1 MKILLVN
8 PPHLSI
14 GSRLPKEHLPP
25 LGLLSVGGVL
35 IDAGYNVD
43 LLDADCE
50 NMKIH
55 QIVTLVAAKKVD
67 IVMLGHSGSTSA
79 QPIINEITQL
89 VKQIQPEICTIVG
102 GVFPTFHWKN
112 ILKENPQIDYIVCG
126 EGEITILKLV
136 SAIEKKSP
144 ISEVKGIAYRQ
155 SNIPIRTSPAEIA
168 ENLDDFRVAW
178 ELMNAYHYTYWGKRK
193 AVVVQ
198 FSRGCPHQCSYCGQ
212 NLFWQKFRH
221 RNPQA
226 FADEIE
232 MLHKKYGIEVI
243 NFADENP
250 ASNAN
255 AWKEFLEA
263 LISKRL
269 PLILVGSIRADNIVR
284 DVDILHLYK
293 QAGFERFLL
302 GIENYDETVLK
313 QIKKAGTISKDRQAI
328 QLLRKHNILSMAT
341 YVVGFG
347 EERAKD
353 FWYNLKQLWL
363 YDPDQIQLLY
373 LTPHSWTPYFE
384 EIKDRE
390 IILTDLRK
398 WDYKHQ
404 VIAIKNMR
412 PSLVILCVKLVELFV
427 QMRPKSIKRLLF
439 HREARLRSAMRWY
452 TNIGRRV
459 WFWELYQFF
468 FITKLTK
475 EKITLEKFWDSE
487 YDNEQI

>member
-1 MKILLVN
+1 MKILLIN

-14 GSRLPKEHLPP
+14 GSRLPQEHLPP
-25 LGLLSVGGVL
+25 LGLLSVGGAL

-43 LLDADCE
+43 LLDADYG
-50 NMKIH
+50 NMKIP
-55 QIVTLVAAKKVD
+55 QIVASVVAKKVD
-67 IVMLGHSGSTSA
+67 MVMLGHSGSTSA

-89 VKQIQPEICTIVG
+89 LKQAQPEICIVVG
-102 GVFPTFHWKN
+102 GVFPTFHWKD
-112 ILKENPQIDYIVCG
+112 ILRENPQMDYIVCG
-126 EGEITILKLV
+126 EGEKTILELTR
-136 SAIEKKSP
+136 AIEQNLP
-144 ISEVKGIAYRQ
+144 VSEVKGIAYRKN
-155 SNIPIRTSPAEIA
+155 NIPTRTSPAELI
-168 ENLDDFRVAW
+168 ENLDDFRIAW
-178 ELMNAYHYTYWGKRK
+178 ELMGDYHYTYWGKRK

-226 FADEIE
+226 FADEME
-232 MLHKKYGIEVI
+232 MLHKKYGVEVI

-250 ASNAN
+250 ASDAK

-263 LISKRL
+263 LIAKKL

-284 DVDILHLYK
+284 DADVLHLYK

-302 GIENYDETVLK
+302 GIENYNEAVLK

-328 QLLRKHNILSMAT
+328 QLLRKYNILSMAT

-347 EERAKD
+347 EERIKD
-353 FWYNLKQLWL
+353 FWHSLKQLWS
-363 YDPDQIQLLY
+363 YDPDQIQLVY
-373 LTPHSWTPYFE
+373 VTPHRWTPYFE
-384 EIKDRE
+384 EIKHKE
-390 IILTDLRK
+390 IILTDQRK

-404 VIAIKNMR
+404 VIAIKNMH
-412 PSLVILCVKLVELFV
+412 PALVIWCVKLLELFV
-427 QMRPKSIKRLLF
+427 QMRPQSVKRLLF

-468 FITKLTK
+468 FVTKLTK
-475 EKITLEKFWDSE
+475 EKITLEKFWNAQQI
-487 YDNEQI
+487 NE

>member
-1 MKILLVN
+1 MKILLIN

-14 GSRLPKEHLPP
+14 GSRLAGEHLPP
-25 LGLLSVGGVL
+25 LGLLSIGGAL
-35 IDAGYNVD
+35 IDAGYDVD
-43 LLDADCE
+43 LLDADYE
-50 NMKIH
+50 NMKIP
-55 QIVTLVAAKKVD
+55 QIVKSVAEKKVG
-67 IVMLGHSGSTSA
+67 IVLLGHSGSTSA
-79 QPIINEITQL
+79 QPIINEISQL
-89 VKQIQPEICTIVG
+89 IRQTLPEIRIIAG
-102 GVFPTFHWKN
+102 GVFPTFHWKD
-112 ILKENPQIDYIVCG
+112 ILRENPQIDYIVCG
-126 EGEITILKLV
+126 EGEKTILKLMRT
-136 SAIEKKSP
+136 IEQNLP
-144 ISEVKGIAYRQ
+144 ISDVKGIAYLQ
-155 SNIPIRTSPAEIA
+155 NNTPTQTPPAEMIK
-168 ENLDDFRVAW
+168 NLDDFRIGW
-178 ELMNAYHYTYWGKRK
+178 ELMNGYHYTYWGKRK

-198 FSRGCPHQCSYCGQ
+198 FSRGCPYHCSYCGQ

-263 LISKRL
+263 LIVKKL

-284 DVDILHLYK
+284 DADILHLYK

-302 GIENYDETVLK
+302 GIENYDETILK
-313 QIKKAGTISKDRQAI
+313 QIKKAGTISNDRQAI

-347 EERAKD
+347 EEHIMD
-353 FWYNLKQLWL
+353 FWRSLKQLVS

-373 LTPHSWTPYFE
+373 VTPHRWTPYFE
-384 EIKDRE
+384 EIKDKE
-390 IILTDLRK
+390 IILTDQRK

-404 VIAIKNMR
+404 VIAMKYMN
-412 PSLVILCVKLVELFV
+412 PSFIILCVKLIELLM
-427 QMRPKSIKRLLF
+427 QSRPKAVKRLLF
-439 HREARLRSAMRWY
+439 HRDKRLRSAMRWY

-468 FITKLTK
+468 FVTKLTK
-475 EKITLEKFWDSE
+475 EKITLEKFW
-487 YDNEQI
+487 N